1 MDAFF
6 ASVEQRDNPE
16 LKGKPVAVG
25 GSKDRGVVAAA
36 SYEARKFGVKSAMA
50 SKIAAQKCPDLIF
63 VKPRFEA
70 YKNASSQIMEIFSQF
85 TEKVQ
90 PLSIDEAYLDVTEN
104 KINESIATH
113 IAKLIKA
120 QIKVETDLT
129 ATAGVSINK
138 FLAKVAS
145 GYQKPD
151 GLTVLTTKN
160 YEIFLAQLKIDKF
173 YGIGKVTTE
182 KMNKYKIFN
191 GADLLLWPE
200 EDLIRIFGIKSG
212 SYYYQIARGIDDRE
226 VHNNHLRKSIGAE
239 NTFELNLIKID
250 DLKLEIIQIA
260 KTVSRRAQKT
270 NTKGRTITL
279 KIKYFDFVV
288 QTRSITIENFTNDEN
303 EIFQHCL
310 DLLNQQ
316 YPLKPIRLL
325 GISLSNLDNDLE
337 QNKPITIKNYLQLK
351 LNLDSLT

>member
-1 MDAFF
+1 MGKKAIHEKSLLS
-6 ASVEQRDNPE
+6 AELDNIPE
-16 LKGKPVAVG
+16 GK
-25 GSKDRGVVAAA
+25 K
-36 SYEARKFGVKSAMA
+36 YFGVLQTNLFDALTADLDNHRREEKFFSEYNPY
-50 SKIAAQKCPDLIF
+50 SVYDRNRIEGIIQKHPA
-63 VKPRFEA
+63 V
-70 YKNASSQIMEIFSQF
+70 QEIFRI
-85 TEKVQ
+85 
-90 PLSIDEAYLDVTEN
+90 PRDV
-104 KINESIATH
+104 
-113 IAKLIKA
+113 IKA

-129 ATAGVSINK
+129 ATAGVSFNK

-151 GLTVLTTKN
+151 GLTVLTPKN

-310 DLLNQQ
+310 DLLIQQ
-316 YPLKPIRLL
+316 YPLKQIRLL